1 MAKNTDV
8 VVSPKFS
15 LNKEDLKSL
24 WRGLLITLAGAA
36 LVYISEVLPKLDF
49 GNYGPILVPFA
60 ALLVNIGRKYIAG
73 K

>member
-1 MAKNTDV
+1 
-8 VVSPKFS
+8 
-15 LNKEDLKSL
+15 
-24 WRGLLITLAGAA
+24 LLITLAGAA